1 MATVYSTQLTEG
13 VRKYPID
20 DHGKTRIQYFYF
32 KNTTGAALADGTEI
46 DLCDLPPGRVRILPN
61 LSRYK
66 STALGA
72 SRLLDIGHR
81 AYYKDNTPT
90 PVVDDDD
97 AFVANKDVSALV
109 NDVPF
114 DATFMKYDIYS
125 KAGVR
130 MYATVDGG
138 TIPIDAIIEGY
149 IFYVYE

>member
-32 KNTTGAALADGTEI
+32 KNTTLAALADGTEV
-46 DLCDLPPGRVRILPN
+46 DLCDLPPGRVRILNN
-61 LSRYK
+61 LCRYRA
-66 STALGA
+66 TALGA

-81 AYYKDNTPT
+81 AYYKDQTTT

-97 AFVANKDVSALV
+97 AFVSNKDVSALTS
-109 NDVPF
+109 DVPF
-114 DATFMKYDIYS
+114 DTTIMKTDIYS

-130 MYATVDGG
+130 VYATVDGG

>member
-20 DHGKTRIQYFYF
+20 DHGKTRIQYFF
-32 KNTTGAALADGTEI
+32 FQNKTGAALADGTEVE
-46 DLCDLPPGRVRILPN
+46 LCDLPPGRVRVLPN
-61 LSRYK
+61 LSRYRG
-66 STALGA
+66 TAMGA

-81 AYYKDNTPT
+81 PYYKDNTVT

-97 AFVANKDVSALV
+97 AFVANKDVAAIVS
-109 NDVPF
+109 DVPF
-114 DATFMKYDIYS
+114 DVTNMKYDFYS

-130 MYATVDGG
+130 IYATIDGG